1 MNKEL
6 IVVVGPTA
14 IGKTQLAIDL
24 AQHFDTSIISAD
36 SRQFYKEMTIGTAV
50 PSKKELATVPHFCVQ
65 HKSILD
71 QYTVRDFENEA
82 LLLIDQIFQKS
93 NKAILVGGS
102 GLYAKAV
109 VQGLDDIPGIKP
121 SIREELNKKLEIN
134 GLSSLV
140 NQLRETDPAIITSI
154 DLQNPRRVIR
164 ALEVVMSTGQSLLTF
179 QKNQK
184 EKRPF
189 LVKTIG
195 LTTDRNNLYER
206 IERRVDLM
214 IANGLVEEVEGL
226 FEHQHLNALQTVG
239 YREIF
244 DFIKGAENLENAI
257 LKIKQNSRRFAKR
270 QLTFFNN
277 QMQVEWHDCST
288 PVEKIIETL

>member
-65 HKSILD
+65 HKSIHD
-71 QYTVRDFENEA
+71 QYTVRDFEKEA
-82 LLLIDQIFQKS
+82 LLLVDQIFQKS

-109 VQGLDDIPGIKP
+109 VEGLDDIPDIEP

-140 NQLRETDPAIITSI
+140 SQLQELDPAITTSI

-189 LVKTIG
+189 KVKTVG
-195 LTTDRNNLYER
+195 LTADRNKLYER

-214 IANGLVEEVEGL
+214 IANELVEEVEGL

-244 DFIKGAENLENAI
+244 DFIKGAETLENAI

-277 QMQVEWHDCST
+277 QMQVEWHDCNT